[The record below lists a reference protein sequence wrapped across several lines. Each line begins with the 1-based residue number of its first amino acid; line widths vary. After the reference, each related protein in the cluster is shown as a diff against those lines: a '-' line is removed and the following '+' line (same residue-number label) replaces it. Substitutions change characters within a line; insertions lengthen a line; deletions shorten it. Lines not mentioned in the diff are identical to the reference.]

1 MIQQDTFRYSSQPH
15 LAGYGSRGS
24 FDWNF
29 NYKLL
34 KLLPT
39 SLLRPSKPFEN
50 PIMAGGL
57 FAITAKFFWELG
69 AYDNGLEIYGMMGTT
84 KEMPF
89 ACFLCSFGT
98 ILTLL
103 IS

>member
-1 MIQQDTFRYSSQPH
+1 MCPTIDIISSENFRYARQDLPSGY
-15 LAGYGSRGS
+15 AGRGS

-34 KLLPT
+34 PLLPKN
-39 SLLRPSKPFEN
+39 LRQISKPFEN

-69 AYDNGLEIYGMMGTT
+69 GYDNGLEIYG
-84 KEMPF
+84 KF
-89 ACFLCSFGT
+89 VSD
-98 ILTLL
+98 ILM
-103 IS
+103 SMFHPWF